1 MEVKSI
7 LEVAFEW
14 FCECGAF
21 EQLRKQSKCYSADST
36 EKTVYRFV
44 FEMDLMDLLDFN
56 ATLGNLAIVEP
67 LNAINVFQE
76 VSYIVIHTLSWI
88 PDLLLPS
95 QVLVVVRFSSVPPYQ
110 ESISSWNLAGNGQ
123 PNLMK
128 ICGIIS
134 GITAVTQYTQ
144 SARFYCPHSDC
155 LGSAKYCYIR
165 VHMAGKTEN
174 VTVRSDFVC
183 RYCGCS
189 LLEDVTCRTL
199 ADKCIV
205 QVISPLTVDRKLWIN
220 TGCGKFYQTI
230 PIYVQ
235 DELIREV
242 QIGCYCSF
250 VLLPSCEIHSSS
262 LQLHCTP
269 VFEANNIVKMSS
281 SPFLNLLPSSLPNRI
296 EMLHKDRGSSAWSF
310 VSSLSYCFGASVTP
324 PGTFFHLKMFLLMS
338 LLLLHS
344 SDCPEDTKQAN
355 SRHLHLLVIA
365 DDLLRIQRLFL
376 YMASFAKRMLVY
388 SPPSDLFPSCC
399 RDPFGSGTFMID
411 AGCISLASDGV
422 CLIPNA
428 AVLKKDEKDKLQCA
442 LENGCMAVKVPEKF
456 GSYQGRQVTIPL
468 TSSVWVCSEPL
479 QKSSHHAV
487 PDDDP
492 VLNLGLSVKECS
504 TLPRVFVDQFSL
516 VFNLSGSAE
525 QFENSDESVCEE
537 VLRKALDHEEDEDVM
552 YISDE
557 EMSQFLHHA
566 GQKHVSLTV
575 AAKDLIQ
582 GYYLASR
589 RTKNSLSTVGA
600 DFPSSALQHLTS
612 LAIAHAKLSLRSE
625 VSEEDAVMAI
635 VLYEDSIKWK
645 YGYSGLGP
653 VDPPSPSSD
662 GAEFFGPK
670 NDIRMEQIQER
681 IRRFCSTFKD
691 GHYSPFKV
699 FVHEE

>member
-1 MEVKSI
+1 MEVKST

-44 FEMDLMDLLDFN
+44 FKMDLMDLLDFN

-76 VSYIVIHTLSWI
+76 T
-88 PDLLLPS
+88 DLPS
-95 QVLVVVRFSSVPPYQ
+95 VAKWTVKANFDKFQLR
-110 ESISSWNLAGNGQ
+110 SISSWNLAGNGQ

-230 PIYVQ
+230 PIYVR

-269 VFEANNIVKMSS
+269 VFEANNIEKMSS
-281 SPFLNLLPSSLPNRI
+281 SPFLNLLPSGLPNRI
-296 EMLHKDRGSSAWSF
+296 EMLHK
-310 VSSLSYCFGASVTP
+310 ASVTP

-344 SDCPEDTKQAN
+344 SDCPEDTKQAK

-388 SPPSDLFPSCC
+388 SPPSDLFSSCC
-399 RDPFGSGTFMID
+399 RDPFGSGTFMIN

-456 GSYQGRQVTIPL
+456 GPYQGRQVTMPL
-468 TSSVWVCSEPL
+468 TSSVWVCSEPS

-492 VLNLGLSVKECS
+492 VLNMGLSVKECS

-552 YISDE
+552 FISDE